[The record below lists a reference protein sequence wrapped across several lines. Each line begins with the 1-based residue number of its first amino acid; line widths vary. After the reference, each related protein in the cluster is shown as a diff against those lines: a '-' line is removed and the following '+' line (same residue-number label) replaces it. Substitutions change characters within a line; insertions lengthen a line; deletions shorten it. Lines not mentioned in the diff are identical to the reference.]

1 MISRMEKAYQKS
13 YICKFMVDVKI
24 AIEIVAYFCR
34 TFLQYVKVKP
44 TLLQQERS
52 VQLVS
57 LKAPGGTL
65 LPVGNSDICHCL

>member
-1 MISRMEKAYQKS
+1 MILRMEKAYQKS

-34 TFLQYVKVKP
+34 TLLQYVKAKP
-44 TLLQQERS
+44 TLLQQES
-52 VQLVS
+52 SGPLVS

-65 LPVGNSDICHCL
+65 LPVGISDICHCL